1 MFINFHNHVYRR
13 NKPQMQIKLH
23 KVIVLF
29 NSYYYYLLDIL
40 IL

>member
-1 MFINFHNHVYRR
+1 
-13 NKPQMQIKLH
+13 MQIKLH